1 MAATSHDEA
10 DRQSGTA
17 NSNHRKVVIDAG
29 VDEIEI
35 DLTAARHIRVY
46 GITRN
51 GKSVERLLNIT
62 QRGGISLV

>member
-1 MAATSHDEA
+1 MAATRHDEEGSQPGA
-10 DRQSGTA
+10 V
-17 NSNHRKVVIDAG
+17 NCNHCKVVLDAG

-35 DLTAARHIRVY
+35 DLTVARYIRVH
-46 GITRN
+46 GVTRS